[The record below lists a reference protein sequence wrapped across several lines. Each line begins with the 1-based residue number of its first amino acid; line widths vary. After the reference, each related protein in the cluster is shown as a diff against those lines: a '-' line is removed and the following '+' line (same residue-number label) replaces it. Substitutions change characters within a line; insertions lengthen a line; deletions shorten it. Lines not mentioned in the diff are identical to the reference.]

1 MDKIQFIVCGW
12 WYDEFDK
19 KTGQTDFIKSLQY
32 LNKEN
37 DNIDVFWTCHKKPP
51 KIITENFEYQEY
63 ENIGLEWGAYHKA
76 FTDLNLDNGTFNYYI
91 QDDMIIH
98 DWSFINVCMNHFKN
112 NPKARVIGNGWNYPW
127 EIDPLEEARLSYWL
141 KTKDRWVDYAR
152 PENQHI
158 YEEKLVCWSMRG
170 SFLTSKPEYIKEVG
184 SFDYV
189 NQPLITMPDGNDS
202 RDPHG
207 NTSEYLNG
215 YKFTKVFGY
224 EGMKY
229 LSNQYRFSKYMIECG
244 AGNVRLDYEEPPDQN
259 LPKGVV
265 IG

>member
-1 MDKIQFIVCGW
+1 MV
-12 WYDEFDK
+12 
-19 KTGQTDFIKSLQY
+19 
-32 LNKEN
+32 
-37 DNIDVFWTCHKKPP
+37 V
-51 KIITENFEYQEY
+51 
-63 ENIGLEWGAYHKA
+63 
-76 FTDLNLDNGTFNYYI
+76 
-91 QDDMIIH
+91 H
-98 DWSFINVCMNHFKN
+98 DWSFINVCINHFKN
-112 NPKARVIGNGWNYPW
+112 NPKAKVIGNGWNYPW

-141 KTKDRWVDYAR
+141 KTKDRWVDYVR
-152 PENQHI
+152 PENQNI
-158 YEEKLVCWSMRG
+158 YKEKLLCWSMRG

-189 NQPLITMPDGNDS
+189 NKPLITMPDGNDS

-229 LSNQYRFSKYMIECG
+229 LSNQYRFSKYMTECG
-244 AGNVRLDYEEPPDQN
+244 AGNVRLSYEEPPDEN

-265 IG
+265 IE